1 MRVPASNYDIFT
13 VNYDVYT
20 VKYDSVYIVIF

>member
-1 MRVPASNYDIFT
+1 MRVSASNYDIFT